1 MKKTEEQIQEIQTF
15 NKIKEYSYNK
25 LGIPLKKTINTLV
38 IISGLLIFLNL
49 VFIIYKFFMKKNKVS
64 AIILFLLYGLLLYC
78 VIESSIKLKNIN
90 KINNEI
96 KTNINNIDLNEY
108 NSLLEFISVYSNVYN
123 VRKNVI
129 IILFVYIIIAP
140 LIFIK
145 LNI

>member
-49 VFIIYKFFMKKNKVS
+49 VFIIYKFFMKNNKIS

-123 VRKNVI
+123 VRKNII

-145 LNI
+145 LDI